1 NELKKNGGFVQT
13 FFTSQKALLKFR
25 LNYHDQRKIVVI
37 DGKVGYI
44 GGFNVADQY
53 GGTTKKFG
61 YWRDTH
67 LRIQGPAAS
76 LLQMRFLMDWNVSSP
91 EKNRVAYQLDYFFKL
106 EALVPEAN
114 TSIQMIASGPNSDR
128 EQIKLAFIKLITSA
142 KKRVWIQTPYLVPD
156 DSVLAALKVAAAS
169 GVDVKIMIPDK
180 PDHPFIYR
188 ATQYYG
194 RLLMK
199 ENIEILIYNG
209 GFLHAKTMIMDDE
222 VCTVGSANQDI
233 RSYKLNFE
241 ANAVLYDKK
250 IIDQLEAIFLEDR
263 KKCTTMTPEVVRD
276 MSKWL
281 IFKQQISR
289 LFSPIL

>member
-1 NELKKNGGFVQT
+1 
-13 FFTSQKALLKFR
+13 
-25 LNYHDQRKIVVI
+25 
-37 DGKVGYI
+37 
-44 GGFNVADQY
+44 
-53 GGTTKKFG
+53 
-61 YWRDTH
+61 
-67 LRIQGPAAS
+67 
-76 LLQMRFLMDWNVSSP
+76 MDWNVSSP
-91 EKNRVAYQLDYFFKL
+91 RKSCGVSIDYFFKL

-241 ANAVLYDKK
+241 ANAVLYDKNH
-250 IIDQLEAIFLEDR
+250 
-263 KKCTTMTPEVVRD
+263 
-276 MSKWL
+276 
-281 IFKQQISR
+281 
-289 LFSPIL
+289 

>member
-1 NELKKNGGFVQT
+1 M
-13 FFTSQKALLKFR
+13 
-25 LNYHDQRKIVVI
+25 NYHDHRKIVVI

-53 GGTTKKFG
+53 AGTTKKFG

>member
-1 NELKKNGGFVQT
+1 MNLLEEKAAEGVEVRLLYDAFGSKGTKVHHLNELKKRRFCPNIYYF
-13 FFTSQKALLKFR
+13 SKALLKFR
-25 LNYHDQRKIVVI
+25 LNYHDHRKIVVI

-53 GGTTKKFG
+53 AGTTK
-61 YWRDTH
+61 
-67 LRIQGPAAS
+67 S
-76 LLQMRFLMDWNVSSP
+76 LAIGGIHIYGFKGQQPHYCKCVFNGLERLFP

-250 IIDQLEAIFLEDR
+250 
-263 KKCTTMTPEVVRD
+263 
-276 MSKWL
+276 SL
-281 IFKQQISR
+281 IN
-289 LFSPIL
+289 